1 MTIGERI
8 KYLRKEKLQIT
19 QEEFSSN
26 IKISRSNLGSIETN
40 RVTATNR
47 VISDIC
53 ERWLVNEYWLR
64 NGGVDDDIFI
74 ILEEDIEVAKYTQE
88 MLDDTDDFIP
98 ELIKNFIV
106 VYGKLDE
113 NSKQI
118 LRNVAKDTLGRM
130 KRGQS

>member
-8 KYLRKEKLQIT
+8 KYLRKVKLQIT

-40 RVTATNR
+40 RVTATDR

-64 NGGVDDDIFI
+64 NGGNDDDIFI
-74 ILEEDIEVAKYTQE
+74 ILQEDIEVAKYTQE
-88 MLDDTDDFIP
+88 MLDDTEDFIP

-106 VYGKLDE
+106 TYGKLDK